1 MRQRK
6 KRKEGKVEVWVPEK
20 YTLKKGTQ
28 IETKSD
34 PKKQEK
40 QLQQVADERRE
51 NMLNKIKIKQENK
64 KKRKETE
71 KKT

>member
-34 PKKQEK
+34 PKK
-40 QLQQVADERRE
+40 
-51 NMLNKIKIKQENK
+51 
-64 KKRKETE
+64 
-71 KKT
+71 